1 MLFRSSMADL
11 KTLREQMANIATE
24 ARSKLSEVTDATD
37 EARAAEIEREF
48 DAMMADHDKLAAR
61 ADRMDKV
68 EKALRAGDAVDLDR
82 RPTFENRSAPA
93 VDEGFKMDYRAAF
106 AEMIAAGGEGFV
118 DHEVRN
124 VLKEHRVQTGG
135 TTTAGGF
142 TVPTELATFIEKA
155 MIATGPMYG
164 NDLFTVINSAD
175 GRTFNIPTVDD
186 TAVTAEAHTEGT
198 QPTDDG
204 CKDVTFG
211 QKSLGAFA
219 FDSEWLRWSAELN
232 ADSIMNM
239 ESLLGEL
246 LGERLGR
253 IANSKLTTGSG
264 SSDVEGIVTNS
275 AEGKVAAATNAI
287 TADEI
292 IDLIHSVDPAYRS
305 SPNTAIMMADATL
318 AAVRKLKDG
327 DGNYLWQMGNY
338 QAGIPQSLL
347 GYNIAVNQAMD
358 NVGSGVDSKVMLF
371 GDMSKFYVR
380 KVGAP
385 SLYVARERFAPD
397 FGILGYIRF
406 DGVLTNTAAIKH
418 LALAAA

>member
-1 MLFRSSMADL
+1 MADI
-11 KTLREQMANIATE
+11 KDLREKMAKIATE
-24 ARSKLSEVTDATD
+24 ARSKLSEVTDNTPED
-37 EARAAEIEREF
+37 RAAEIEREF
-48 DAMMADHDKLAAR
+48 DAMMADHDKLAA
-61 ADRMDKV
+61 KV
-68 EKALRAGDAVDLDR
+68 ERLEKVEAALRAGDEIDYSK
-82 RPTFENRSAPA
+82 RPTFEDRSAPA
-93 VDEGFKMDYRAAF
+93 VDDGLRMDYRTAF
-106 AEMIAAGGEGFV
+106 AEMIAAGGDAYV
-118 DHEVRN
+118 DAEVRN
-124 VLKEHRVQTGG
+124 VLKEHRAQVGG
-135 TTTAGGF
+135 TDSAGGF

-164 NDLFTVINSAD
+164 NQFFTYINSND

-186 TAVTAEAHTEGT
+186 TAVTAVAHTEGT

-204 CKDVTFG
+204 GKDVTFG
-211 QKSLGAFA
+211 QKTLGAFA
-219 FDSEWLRWSAELN
+219 FDSEWVRWSAELN
-232 ADSIMNM
+232 ADSILNM

-253 IANSKLTTGSG
+253 IANSKLTVGSG

-275 AEGKVAAATNAI
+275 AEGKVAAATNAV
-287 TADEI
+287 TGDEI
-292 IDLIHSVDPAYRS
+292 IDLIHSVDPAYRNA
-305 SPNTAIMMADATL
+305 PNTAIMMSDSTL

-338 QAGIPQSLL
+338 QAGIPQNLL
-347 GYNIAVNQAMD
+347 GYNVVVNQAMAGIGD
-358 NVGSGVDSKVMLF
+358 GVNSKIMLF

-406 DGVLTNTAAIKH
+406 DGVLANTAAIKH
-418 LALAAA
+418 MALAAA